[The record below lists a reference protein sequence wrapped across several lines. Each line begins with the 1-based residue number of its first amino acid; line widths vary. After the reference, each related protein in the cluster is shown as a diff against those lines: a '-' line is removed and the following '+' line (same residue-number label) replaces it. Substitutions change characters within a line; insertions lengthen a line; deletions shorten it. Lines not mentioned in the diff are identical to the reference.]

1 MSIIIHMI
9 KNKYFTHLTTA
20 FLALFLVISINLELV
35 SQENQ
40 ESEPI
45 DQFEG
50 EIGDEAAEVDE
61 FDSNQPADADQNEE
75 IDLDAFI
82 KEIYSQ
88 EDFYSPTDKRDPFKP
103 FVKVVDREIEIK
115 PEFNPLLPPIK
126 RFALTQFK
134 LVGVMWLENVP
145 QAMLTDPE
153 KNTYILNIGDEIGNR
168 QGSIVEIRENGI
180 AVEEKYYLENA
191 EGQRSVEIRKSILAF
206 TDKNRN

>member
-1 MSIIIHMI
+1 MFINMSNKKTIAYLLKIIPYLVMTLLIFFSVHY
-9 KNKYFTHLTTA
+9 N
-20 FLALFLVISINLELV
+20 VIS
-35 SQENQ
+35 Q
-40 ESEPI
+40 ESENTKSKDMNTEIKSPE
-45 DQFEG
+45 DQ
-50 EIGDEAAEVDE
+50 
-61 FDSNQPADADQNEE
+61 NADQE

-82 KEIYSQ
+82 KEIYSK
-88 EDFYSPTDKRDPFKP
+88 EDFYNPKDKRDPFKP
-103 FVKVVDREIEIK
+103 FVKVVDKEVEIK

-134 LVGVMWLENVP
+134 LVGVMWLESIP

-153 KNTYILNIGDEIGNR
+153 KNTYILKVGDEIGNR

-206 TDKNRN
+206 SEK